1 MSFLLLYIEEIES
14 GRIIAGQELKSVL
27 KRLKSDLDNP
37 RYEYDEK
44 PGQIRIEFIER
55 FCKHTKSPFNG
66 LPFKL
71 ELWEKAFLEA
81 AYGFKYKESGLRRFN
96 EALLLIARKNGKTTF
111 IAGIDLAEFFLSKG
125 GTDIVCASNTNDQAS
140 ILFEEINNMREQSK
154 ALRNEKRSKKN
165 IFYIYSPKNKNKI
178 KKLSAQSR
186 NKDGYN
192 IEVGCID
199 EVHEMTDSK
208 VYDAIKQSQSTK
220 QEPLIFIIT
229 TEGTT
234 VDGFLDNKLAY
245 VRKMI
250 KGEINDEKILP
261 WLYTQ
266 DSTEEIF
273 NDPSSWQKSNPS
285 LGTIKMKSY
294 FDDIMN
300 KARNDMATKVTML
313 CKDFNI
319 KQIESGSWLTFNEL
333 NNEEKY
339 KLTDLSDSYA
349 IGGVDLSST
358 TDLTAAVLLLV
369 KNGKKYVI
377 PHFFMPS
384 ELVQKRVEED
394 KIPYDIWVKKGYI
407 TLTQGNQNDFSLV
420 TQWFL
425 KMTREFDIRPLWIG
439 YDPWNSQY
447 WVKEMEEAGFTME
460 KIRQG
465 IYTLSEPM
473 KQLEGDLKNKLINY
487 NNHPILKW
495 CFANT
500 QAKVDV
506 NGNIQPSKLNS
517 KLKRIDGCVAL
528 IIAYA
533 VLTRFKNDYEN
544 MVSYE
549 VYKWDYLM
557 FFKEKRKL

>member
-1 MSFLLLYIEEIES
+1 MSFLLSYINEIEA
-14 GRIIAGQELKSVL
+14 GRIIAGNELKSVL
-27 KRLKSDLDNP
+27 KRLKDDLNDP
-37 RYEYDEK
+37 RFIYDEE
-44 PGQIRIEFIER
+44 PGRLRIEFIEK

-66 LPFKL
+66 QPFIL
-71 ELWEKAFLEA
+71 ELWEKALLEC
-81 AYGFKYKESGLRRFN
+81 AYGFKMADSGLRRFN
-96 EALLLIARKNGKTTF
+96 EVVLLIARKNGKTTF
-111 IAGIDLAEFFLSKG
+111 VAGIDLAEFFLSSG
-125 GTDIVCASNTNDQAS
+125 GTDIVCASNTNEQAS

-154 ALRNEKRSKKN
+154 ALRNEKRSRKN
-165 IFYIYSPKNKNKI
+165 IFYIYSPTNKNKI

-220 QEPLIFIIT
+220 REPLIFIIT

-234 VDGFLDNKLAY
+234 VDGFLDNKLDY
-245 VRKMI
+245 CRKMI
-250 KGEINDEKILP
+250 KGEIGDIRILP

-266 DSTEEIF
+266 DSDEEIF
-273 NDPSSWQKSNPS
+273 SDPSSWQKSNPS
-285 LGTIKMKSY
+285 IGTIKTRSY
-294 FDDIMN
+294 FEDMMV
-300 KARNDMATKVTML
+300 KARNDLATRVTMM

-319 KQIESGSWLTFNEL
+319 KQLESGSWLTYLDL
-333 NNEEKY
+333 NNETKY
-339 KLTDLSDSYA
+339 KLDDLRDSYA

-358 TDLTAAVLLLV
+358 TDLTAAVLLII
-369 KNGKKYVI
+369 KGGKKYVI

-384 ELVQKRVEED
+384 ELIAQRVQED
-394 KIPYDIWVKKGYI
+394 KIPYDIWVKKGLV
-407 TLTQGNQNDFSLV
+407 TLTEGNQNDFSLV

-425 KMTREFDIRPLWIG
+425 KMVREYGIRPLWIG

-447 WVKEMEEAGFTME
+447 WVKEMEDSGFTME

-473 KQLEGDLKNKLINY
+473 KQLEGDLKNKLVIY
-487 NNHPILKW
+487 DNNPILKW
-495 CFANT
+495 CFSNT

-533 VLTRFKNDYEN
+533 VLNRYKIEYEN
-544 MVSYE
+544 MIS
-549 VYKWDYLM
+549 
-557 FFKEKRKL
+557 

>member
-1 MSFLLLYIEEIES
+1 MSFLLSYIDEIES
-14 GRIIAGQELKSVL
+14 GRIIAGNELKSVL
-27 KRLKSDLDNP
+27 KRLKNDLNDP
-37 RYEYDEK
+37 RFIYDEE
-44 PGQIRIEFIER
+44 PGRIRIEFIEK

-66 LPFKL
+66 QPFLL
-71 ELWEKAFLEA
+71 ELWEKALLEC
-81 AYGFKYKESGLRRFN
+81 AYGFKMRDTGLRRFN
-96 EALLLIARKNGKTTF
+96 EVVLLIARKNGKTTF

-125 GTDIVCASNTNDQAS
+125 GTDIVCASNTNEQS
-140 ILFEEINNMREQSK
+140 GILFEEINNMREQSR
-154 ALRNEKRSKKN
+154 ALRNEKRSRKN
-165 IFYIYSPKNKNKI
+165 IFYIYSLKNKNKI

-220 QEPLIFIIT
+220 KEPLIFIIT

-234 VDGFLDNKLAY
+234 VDGFLDNKLEY
-245 VRKMI
+245 CRKMI
-250 KGEINDEKILP
+250 KGEIDDIRILP

-266 DSTEEIF
+266 DSDEEIF
-273 NDPSSWQKSNPS
+273 SDPSSWQKSNPS
-285 LGTIKMKSY
+285 IGTIKTKSY
-294 FDDIMN
+294 FEDMMV
-300 KARNDMATKVTML
+300 KARNDLATRVTMM

-319 KQIESGSWLTFNEL
+319 KQLESGSWLTYQDL

-339 KLTDLSDSYA
+339 KLDDLRDSYA

-358 TDLTAAVLLLV
+358 TDLTAATLLII

-384 ELVQKRVEED
+384 ELVSQRVQED
-394 KIPYDIWVKKGYI
+394 KIPYDIWIKKGLV
-407 TLTQGNQNDFSLV
+407 TLTEGNQNDFSLV

-425 KMTREFDIRPLWIG
+425 KMVREYGIRPLWIG

-447 WVKEMEEAGFTME
+447 WVKEMEDAGFTME
-460 KIRQG
+460 KVRQG

-473 KQLEGDLKNKLINY
+473 KQLEGDLKNKLIIY
-487 NNHPILKW
+487 DNNPILKW
-495 CFANT
+495 CFSNT
-500 QAKVDV
+500 QAKVDI

-517 KLKRIDGCVAL
+517 KLKRIDGCVSL
-528 IIAYA
+528 IISYA
-533 VLTRFKNDYEN
+533 VLNRYKLEYEN
-544 MVSYE
+544 MIS
-549 VYKWDYLM
+549 
-557 FFKEKRKL
+557 

>member
-1 MSFLLLYIEEIES
+1 MSFFLSYLDEINS
-14 GRIIAGQELKSVL
+14 GRIIAGEELKSVL
-27 KRLKSDLDNP
+27 NGLKADLDNP
-37 RYEYDEK
+37 RYFYDER
-44 PGQIRIEFIER
+44 PGQLRIEFIEK

-66 LPFKL
+66 QPFVL
-71 ELWEKAFLEA
+71 ELWEKAFLEV
-81 AYGFKYKESGLRRFN
+81 AYGFKMSETGLRRFN

-111 IAGIDLAEFFLSKG
+111 IAGIDLAEFFLSSG

-154 ALRNEKRSKKN
+154 ALSNEKRSKKN

-220 QEPLIFIIT
+220 KEPLIFIIT

-250 KGEINDEKILP
+250 KGEIQDERILP

-266 DSTEEIF
+266 DNIDEIF
-273 NDPSSWQKSNPS
+273 TDPSSWQKSNPS

-319 KQIESGSWLTFNEL
+319 KQIDSGSWLTFNEL
-333 NNEEKY
+333 NNTETYDISFLEG
-339 KLTDLSDSYA
+339 SYA

-358 TDLTAAVLLLV
+358 TDLTAAVLLV
-369 KNGKKYVI
+369 IKDGKNYII
-377 PHFFMPS
+377 PHFFMPAD
-384 ELVQKRVEED
+384 LVQKRVEED
-394 KIPYDIWVKKGYI
+394 KIPYDIWVKRGLI
-407 TLTQGNQNDFSLV
+407 TLTQGNQNDFSKV
-420 TQWFL
+420 TEWFI
-425 KMTREFDIRPLWIG
+425 KMVRVHNIRPLWVG

-447 WVKEMEEAGFTME
+447 WVKEMEEAGFNME

-473 KQLEGDLKNKLINY
+473 KQLEGDLKNKKVVY
-487 NNHPILKW
+487 NNNPILKW

-500 QAKVDV
+500 QAKVDL

-533 VLTRFKNDYEN
+533 VLNRYKTDYEN
-544 MVSYE
+544 MIS
-549 VYKWDYLM
+549 
-557 FFKEKRKL
+557 

>member
-1 MSFLLLYIEEIES
+1 MSFLLSYIDEIES
-14 GRIIAGQELKSVL
+14 GRIIAGEELKSVL
-27 KRLKSDLDNP
+27 KGLKDDLKNP
-37 RYEYDEK
+37 RYVYDEK

-66 LPFKL
+66 QPFIL
-71 ELWEKAFLEA
+71 ELWEKALLEC
-81 AYGFKYKESGLRRFN
+81 AYGFKMADTGLRRFN
-96 EALLLIARKNGKTTF
+96 EVILLIARKNGKTTF
-111 IAGIDLAEFFLSKG
+111 VAGIDLAEFFLSSG

-192 IEVGCID
+192 VEVGCID

-220 QEPLIFIIT
+220 KEPLIFIIT
-229 TEGTT
+229 TEGNT
-234 VDGFLDNKLAY
+234 VDGFLDSKLDY
-245 VRKMI
+245 CRKMI
-250 KGEINDEKILP
+250 KGEIKDERILP

-266 DSTEEIF
+266 DSVEEVF
-273 NDPSSWQKSNPS
+273 EDPSSWQKSNPS
-285 LGTIKMKSY
+285 LGNIKLRSY
-294 FDDIMN
+294 LEDMMT
-300 KARNDMATKVTML
+300 KASNDLSTRLTML
-313 CKDFNI
+313 CKDFNV
-319 KQIESGSWLTFNEL
+319 KQLESGSWLTYLDL
-333 NNEEKY
+333 NNEEKFQIS
-339 KLTDLSDSYA
+339 DLSDSYA

-358 TDLTAAVLLLV
+358 TDLTAAVLLII

-384 ELVQKRVEED
+384 EVLQKRVEED
-394 KIPYDIWVKKGYI
+394 KIPYDIWVKKGLV
-407 TLTQGNQNDFSLV
+407 TLTHGNQNDFSLV
-420 TQWFL
+420 TKWFL
-425 KMTREFDIRPLWIG
+425 SMVREYEIRPLWIG

-447 WVKEMEEAGFTME
+447 WVKEMEDAGFTME

-465 IYTLSEPM
+465 VYSLSEPM
-473 KQLEGDLKNKLINY
+473 KQLEADLKNKLVIY
-487 NNHPILKW
+487 DNNPILKW
-495 CFANT
+495 CFSNT
-500 QAKVDV
+500 QAKMDV

-533 VLTRFKNDYEN
+533 VLNRFRNDYEN
-544 MVSYE
+544 MIS
-549 VYKWDYLM
+549 
-557 FFKEKRKL
+557 

>member
-1 MSFLLLYIEEIES
+1 MSFLLSYINEIES
-14 GRIIAGQELKSVL
+14 GRIVAGQELKSVL
-27 KRLKSDLDNP
+27 KRLKSDLNNP

-44 PGQIRIEFIER
+44 PGQIRIEFIEK

-66 LPFKL
+66 QPFKL

-81 AYGFKYKESGLRRFN
+81 AYGFKYKSSGLRRFN

-165 IFYIYSPKNKNKI
+165 IFYIYSPKSKNKI

-250 KGEINDEKILP
+250 KGEIEDEKILP

-266 DSTEEIF
+266 DSVDEIF
-273 NDPSSWQKSNPS
+273 NDPTSWVKSNPS
-285 LGTIKMKSY
+285 LGSIKTMSY
-294 FDDIMN
+294 FNDIMN

-319 KQIESGSWLTFNEL
+319 KQIESGSWLTFSEL
-333 NNEEKY
+333 NNEETY
-339 KLTDLSDSYA
+339 KLPDLSDSYA

-358 TDLTAAVLLLV
+358 TDLTAAVLLLI

-425 KMTREFDIRPLWIG
+425 KMVREFDIRPLWIG

-447 WVKEMEEAGFTME
+447 WVKEMEDAGFTME

-533 VLTRFKNDYEN
+533 VMTRYKNDYEN
-544 MVSYE
+544 MVN
-549 VYKWDYLM
+549 
-557 FFKEKRKL
+557 

>member
-1 MSFLLLYIEEIES
+1 MSFLLSYIDEIES
-14 GRIIAGQELKSVL
+14 GRIIAGNELKSVL
-27 KRLKSDLDNP
+27 KRLKSDLNDP
-37 RYEYDEK
+37 RFMYDEE
-44 PGQIRIEFIER
+44 PGRIRIEFIEK

-66 LPFKL
+66 QPFLL
-71 ELWEKAFLEA
+71 ELWEKALLEC
-81 AYGFKYKESGLRRFN
+81 AYGFKMADTGLRRFN
-96 EALLLIARKNGKTTF
+96 EVVLLIARKNGKTTF

-125 GTDIVCASNTNDQAS
+125 GTDIVCASNTNEQS
-140 ILFEEINNMREQSK
+140 GILFEEINNMREQSK
-154 ALRNEKRSKKN
+154 ALRNEKRSRKN

-220 QEPLIFIIT
+220 KEPLIFIIT

-234 VDGFLDNKLAY
+234 VDGFLDNKLEY
-245 VRKMI
+245 CRKMI
-250 KGEINDEKILP
+250 KGEIDDIRILP

-266 DSTEEIF
+266 DSDEEIF
-273 NDPSSWQKSNPS
+273 SDPSSWQKSNPS
-285 LGTIKMKSY
+285 IGTIKTKSY
-294 FDDIMN
+294 FEDMMV
-300 KARNDMATKVTML
+300 KARNDLATRVTMM

-319 KQIESGSWLTFNEL
+319 KQLESGSWLTYQDL

-339 KLTDLSDSYA
+339 KLDDLRDSYA

-358 TDLTAAVLLLV
+358 TDLTAATLLII

-384 ELVQKRVEED
+384 ELVSQRVQED
-394 KIPYDIWVKKGYI
+394 KIPYDIWIKKGLV
-407 TLTQGNQNDFSLV
+407 TLTEGNQNDFSLV

-425 KMTREFDIRPLWIG
+425 KMVREYGIRPLWIG

-447 WVKEMEEAGFTME
+447 WVKEMEDAGFTME
-460 KIRQG
+460 KVRQG

-473 KQLEGDLKNKLINY
+473 KQLEGDLKNKLVIY
-487 NNHPILKW
+487 DNNPILKW
-495 CFANT
+495 CFSNT
-500 QAKVDV
+500 QAKVDI

-517 KLKRIDGCVAL
+517 KLKRIDGCVSL
-528 IIAYA
+528 IISYA
-533 VLTRFKNDYEN
+533 VLNRYKLEYEN
-544 MVSYE
+544 MIS
-549 VYKWDYLM
+549 
-557 FFKEKRKL
+557 

>member
-1 MSFLLLYIEEIES
+1 MSFLLSYIDEIES
-14 GRIIAGQELKSVL
+14 GRIIAGNELKSVL
-27 KRLKSDLDNP
+27 KRLKSDLNDP
-37 RYEYDEK
+37 RFIYDEE
-44 PGQIRIEFIER
+44 PGRIRIEFIEK

-66 LPFKL
+66 QPFLL
-71 ELWEKAFLEA
+71 ELWEKALLEC
-81 AYGFKYKESGLRRFN
+81 AYGFKMADTGLRRFN
-96 EALLLIARKNGKTTF
+96 EVVLLIARKNGKTTF

-125 GTDIVCASNTNDQAS
+125 GTDIVCASNTNEQS
-140 ILFEEINNMREQSK
+140 GILFEEINNMREQSK
-154 ALRNEKRSKKN
+154 ALRNEKRSRKN

-220 QEPLIFIIT
+220 KEPLIFIIT

-234 VDGFLDNKLAY
+234 VDGFLDNKLEY
-245 VRKMI
+245 CRKMI
-250 KGEINDEKILP
+250 KGEIDDIRILP

-266 DSTEEIF
+266 DSDEEIF
-273 NDPSSWQKSNPS
+273 SDPSSWQKSNPS
-285 LGTIKMKSY
+285 IGTIKTKSY
-294 FDDIMN
+294 FEDMMV
-300 KARNDMATKVTML
+300 KARNDLATRVTMM

-319 KQIESGSWLTFNEL
+319 KQLESGSWLTYQDL

-339 KLTDLSDSYA
+339 KLDDLRDSYA

-358 TDLTAAVLLLV
+358 TDLTAATLLII

-377 PHFFMPS
+377 SHFFMPS
-384 ELVQKRVEED
+384 ELVSQRVQED
-394 KIPYDIWVKKGYI
+394 KIPYDIWIKKGLV
-407 TLTQGNQNDFSLV
+407 TLTEGNQNDFSLV

-425 KMTREFDIRPLWIG
+425 KMVREYGIRPLWIG

-447 WVKEMEEAGFTME
+447 WVKEMEDAGFTME
-460 KIRQG
+460 KVRQG

-473 KQLEGDLKNKLINY
+473 KQLEGDLKNKLVIY
-487 NNHPILKW
+487 DNNPILKW
-495 CFANT
+495 CFSNT
-500 QAKVDV
+500 QAKVDI

-517 KLKRIDGCVAL
+517 KLKRIDGCVSL
-528 IIAYA
+528 IISYA
-533 VLTRFKNDYEN
+533 VLNRYKLEYEN
-544 MVSYE
+544 MIS
-549 VYKWDYLM
+549 
-557 FFKEKRKL
+557 

>member
-1 MSFLLLYIEEIES
+1 MSYLLSYIDEIES
-14 GRIIAGQELKSVL
+14 GRIIAGEELKSVL
-27 KRLKSDLDNP
+27 NGLKNDLNNP
-37 RYEYDEK
+37 SYIYDET
-44 PGQIRIEFIER
+44 PGKLRIDFIEK

-66 LPFKL
+66 QPFIL
-71 ELWEKAFLEA
+71 ELWEKALLEC
-81 AYGFKYKESGLRRFN
+81 AYGFKMADTGLRRFN
-96 EALLLIARKNGKTTF
+96 EVILLIARKNGKTTF
-111 IAGIDLAEFFLSKG
+111 IAGIDLAEFFLSRG

-220 QEPLIFIIT
+220 KEPLIFIIT

-234 VDGFLDNKLAY
+234 VDGFLDSKLEY
-245 VRKMI
+245 CRKMI
-250 KGEINDEKILP
+250 KGEIKDIRILP

-266 DSTEEIF
+266 DGVDEIF
-273 NDPSSWQKSNPS
+273 SDPTSWTKSNPS
-285 LGTIKMKSY
+285 LGNIKLRSYLEDMMVKSQ
-294 FDDIMN
+294 
-300 KARNDMATKVTML
+300 NDLSTRVTML

-319 KQIESGSWLTFNEL
+319 KQLDSGSWLTFNDL
-333 NNEEKY
+333 NNETRF
-339 KLTDLSDSYA
+339 KLEELRDSYA

-358 TDLTAAVLLLV
+358 TDLTAAVLLV
-369 KNGKKYVI
+369 IKNGKKYVI
-377 PHFFMPS
+377 PHFFMPGDLI
-384 ELVQKRVEED
+384 EQRVKED
-394 KIPYDIWVKKGYI
+394 KIPYDLWIKKGLVSV
-407 TLTQGNQNDFSLV
+407 TNGNQNDFSLV

-425 KMTREFDIRPLWIG
+425 SMVRNYGIRPLWIG

-447 WVKEMEEAGFTME
+447 WVKEMEDAGFTME

-473 KQLEGDLKNKLINY
+473 KQLEGDLKNKLVIY
-487 NNHPILKW
+487 DNNPILKW
-495 CFANT
+495 CLSNT
-500 QAKVDV
+500 QAKIDI

-517 KLKRIDGCVAL
+517 KLRRIDGCVAL

-533 VLTRFKNDYEN
+533 VLNRYKNDYEN
-544 MVSYE
+544 MIS
-549 VYKWDYLM
+549 
-557 FFKEKRKL
+557 

>member
-1 MSFLLLYIEEIES
+1 MSYLLSYIDEIES
-14 GRIIAGQELKSVL
+14 GRIIAGEELKSVL
-27 KRLKSDLDNP
+27 NGLKNDLNNP
-37 RYEYDEK
+37 SYIYDET
-44 PGQIRIEFIER
+44 PGKLRIDFIEK

-66 LPFKL
+66 QPFIL
-71 ELWEKAFLEA
+71 ELWEKALLEC
-81 AYGFKYKESGLRRFN
+81 AYGFKMADTGLRRFN
-96 EALLLIARKNGKTTF
+96 EVILLIARKNGKTTF
-111 IAGIDLAEFFLSKG
+111 IAGIDLAEFFLSRG

-220 QEPLIFIIT
+220 KEPLIFIIT

-234 VDGFLDNKLAY
+234 VDGFLDSKLEY
-245 VRKMI
+245 CRKMI
-250 KGEINDEKILP
+250 KGEIKDIRILP

-266 DSTEEIF
+266 DGVDEIF
-273 NDPSSWQKSNPS
+273 SDPNSWTKSNPS
-285 LGTIKMKSY
+285 LGNIKLHSYLEDMMVKSQ
-294 FDDIMN
+294 
-300 KARNDMATKVTML
+300 NDLSTRVTML

-319 KQIESGSWLTFNEL
+319 KQLDSGSWLTFNDL
-333 NNEEKY
+333 NNETRF
-339 KLTDLSDSYA
+339 KLEELRDSYA

-358 TDLTAAVLLLV
+358 TDLTAAVLLV
-369 KNGKKYVI
+369 IKNGKKYVI
-377 PHFFMPS
+377 PHFFMPGDLI
-384 ELVQKRVEED
+384 EQRVKED
-394 KIPYDIWVKKGYI
+394 KIPYDLWIKKGLVSV
-407 TLTQGNQNDFSLV
+407 TNGNQNDFSLV

-425 KMTREFDIRPLWIG
+425 SMVRNYGIRPLWIG

-447 WVKEMEEAGFTME
+447 WVKEMEDAGFTME

-473 KQLEGDLKNKLINY
+473 KQLEGDLKNKLVIY
-487 NNHPILKW
+487 DNNPILKW
-495 CFANT
+495 CFSNT
-500 QAKVDV
+500 QAKIDI

-517 KLKRIDGCVAL
+517 KLRRIDGCVAL

-533 VLTRFKNDYEN
+533 VLNRYKNDYEN
-544 MVSYE
+544 MIS
-549 VYKWDYLM
+549 
-557 FFKEKRKL
+557 